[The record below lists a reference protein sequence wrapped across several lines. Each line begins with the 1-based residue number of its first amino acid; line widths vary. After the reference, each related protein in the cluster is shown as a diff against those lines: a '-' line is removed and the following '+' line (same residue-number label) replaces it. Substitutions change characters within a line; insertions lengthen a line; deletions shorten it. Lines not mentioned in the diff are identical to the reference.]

1 MVQTIII
8 DYPNNRFRR
17 AIISPING
25 YDLRK
30 YSGVIKLKAQE
41 YNPYP
46 GKL

>member
-1 MVQTIII
+1 MVLTIII
-8 DYPNNRFRR
+8 DNSNYRFHR
-17 AIISPING
+17 AIVSPING

-41 YNPYP
+41 YNPDP